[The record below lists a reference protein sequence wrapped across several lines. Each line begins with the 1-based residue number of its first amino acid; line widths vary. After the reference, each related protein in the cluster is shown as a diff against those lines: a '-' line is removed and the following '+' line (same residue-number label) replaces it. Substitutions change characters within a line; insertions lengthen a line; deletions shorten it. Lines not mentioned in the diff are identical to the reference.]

1 MHSDRAQG
9 TTGPLPVLIV
19 GAGPTGLALAVQ
31 LQSFGVAFRII
42 DRLTDRGRES
52 RALAIQART
61 LELLQSVGI
70 GDQLAAAGRS
80 STRLL
85 FHLGGHVAK
94 VVLGGFGA
102 TDTRFPY
109 ILFLSQAET
118 ERILASHLEA
128 CGVGIERGVEL
139 GDFKT
144 ETDGVTCTLRHADGR
159 IETVGAMYLVGCDG
173 AHSKVRKA
181 AGIAFEGA
189 PYIQDFL
196 LGDVEAD
203 GPLDTEALHSFAG
216 GHGVAMFFPLGAPR
230 TWRVIAMAPDSG
242 GEPTTAAETSSLS
255 LAELQVVVDGATDST
270 VRLRDPAWLTHFRLH
285 HRQADRYRAGRAFLA
300 GDAGHIHSP
309 VGAQGMNTGIQDAWN
324 LGWKLAFTVRG
335 WADDR
340 LLDTYQAERWP
351 IGRSLLRT
359 TDRVFGLFVRGIS
372 ASVVAR
378 WIRREIVGRVLPS
391 VMSSRRLRDFAF
403 GFISELRIHYRF
415 SPAALEGKPSL
426 SGGPKAGSRLPDANV
441 VRGSEET
448 FLQQALAGP
457 TLHLLLCGDSEAWD
471 HTRLKALALMYR
483 EYLTPRFLTRSASS
497 AVDLVDASDVALDL
511 LGVEQAAQ
519 YLVRPDGYIAFRC
532 AGTDLQGVFDYL
544 ARWFVPTCHDPQTP
558 ARSA

>member
-1 MHSDRAQG
+1 
-9 TTGPLPVLIV
+9 
-19 GAGPTGLALAVQ
+19 
-31 LQSFGVAFRII
+31 
-42 DRLTDRGRES
+42 
-52 RALAIQART
+52 AIQART

-85 FHLGGHVAK
+85 LHLDGPVAK

-128 CGVGIERGVEL
+128 RGVSIERGVEL
-139 GDFKT
+139 VDFKA
-144 ETDGVTCTLRHADGR
+144 ENHGVTSTLRHADGT
-159 IETVGAMYLVGCDG
+159 ETVGAMCLVGCDG

-181 AGIAFEGA
+181 AGMAFEGA
-189 PYIQDFL
+189 PCIQDCL

-255 LAELQVVVDGATDST
+255 LAELQVVVDGATGST

-309 VGAQGMNTGIQDAWN
+309 VGAQGMNT
-324 LGWKLAFTVRG
+324 
-335 WADDR
+335 
-340 LLDTYQAERWP
+340 
-351 IGRSLLRT
+351 
-359 TDRVFGLFVRGIS
+359 
-372 ASVVAR
+372 
-378 WIRREIVGRVLPS
+378 
-391 VMSSRRLRDFAF
+391 
-403 GFISELRIHYRF
+403 
-415 SPAALEGKPSL
+415 
-426 SGGPKAGSRLPDANV
+426 
-441 VRGSEET
+441 
-448 FLQQALAGP
+448 
-457 TLHLLLCGDSEAWD
+457 
-471 HTRLKALALMYR
+471 
-483 EYLTPRFLTRSASS
+483 
-497 AVDLVDASDVALDL
+497 
-511 LGVEQAAQ
+511 
-519 YLVRPDGYIAFRC
+519 
-532 AGTDLQGVFDYL
+532 
-544 ARWFVPTCHDPQTP
+544 
-558 ARSA
+558 

>member
-1 MHSDRAQG
+1 MHSDRAQR

-85 FHLGGHVAK
+85 LHLDGHVAK

-128 CGVGIERGVEL
+128 RGVSIERGVEL
-139 GDFKT
+139 VDFKA
-144 ETDGVTCTLRHADGR
+144 ENHGVTSTLRHADGT
-159 IETVGAMYLVGCDG
+159 ETVGAMYLVGCDG

-255 LAELQVVVDGATDST
+255 LAELQVVVDGATGST

-324 LGWKLAFTVRG
+324 LGWKLAFNLRG

-351 IGRSLLRT
+351 VGRSLLRT

-372 ASVVAR
+372 ASAVAR
-378 WIRREIVGRVLPS
+378 WVRREIVGRVLPS

-415 SPAALEGKPSL
+415 SPAVLEGKPSL
-426 SGGPKAGSRLPDANV
+426 SGGPKAGSRLPDATV
-441 VRGSEET
+441 VRGSEER
-448 FLQQALAGP
+448 FLQHALAGP
-457 TLHLLLCGDSEAWD
+457 TLQLLLCGDSEAWD
-471 HTRLKALALMYR
+471 HTRLNALALMYR
-483 EYLTPRFLTRSASS
+483 EYLTPHFLTRSASS

-544 ARWFVPTCHDPQTP
+544 TRWFVPSRHDPQTP